1 MTFSPLTGVVVLD
14 LSRYLPGP
22 FLTRI
27 LADLGATVWKVEPP
41 GGDPLRW
48 MPPLADAGGGAFAS
62 LHAGKRSV
70 VLDLKRA
77 EAVAILRAM
86 ATRADV
92 LIESNRPG
100 VLARLGLA
108 PEALWSLNPR
118 LIVASLSGFGQRGPR
133 AQQAGHDLGY
143 QALSGA
149 LAEAGPVDGPP
160 WPTSVQVAD
169 LAGGAWPAAVGIL
182 GALVERDQTGRGR
195 HLDIS
200 LARGAFSLTSMSA
213 ALAAAGVQPAPG
225 QGALT
230 GALPCYRCYRT
241 ADGRSL
247 SVAALEPQ
255 FWSAVCAV
263 LERPEWVDRG
273 LATGAEGAAMI
284 TAMQDLIGTQPLD
297 VWVARFAGV
306 DACVTPVAT
315 LTEAMADPTF
325 APLID
330 RSTGSLVVRAEL
342 GAPEELPAVFAAP
355 ALGADQAAAVTAFG
369 VPDAL
374 VQAAAAVGAWP
385 TAARGAG

>member
-1 MTFSPLTGVVVLD
+1 MTFSPLSGVVVLD

-27 LADLGATVWKVEPP
+27 LADLGADVWKVEPP
-41 GGDPLRW
+41 QGDPLRW
-48 MPPLADAGGGAFAS
+48 MPPLADATGGAFAS

-70 VLDLKRA
+70 VLDLKRS
-77 EAVAILRAM
+77 EAVAVLRAM
-86 ATRADV
+86 AARADV

-108 PEALWSLNPR
+108 PEALWALNPA
-118 LIVASLSGFGQRGPR
+118 LIIASLSGFGQHGPR

-149 LAEAGPVDGPP
+149 LAEAGPAGAAP

-182 GALVERDQTGRGR
+182 GALREREETGRGR

-200 LARGAFSLTSMSA
+200 LARGAFSLTTLSA
-213 ALAAAGVQPAPG
+213 ALADAGVQPSPG
-225 QGALT
+225 EGALT

-255 FWSAVCAV
+255 FWARVCAV
-263 LERPEWVDRG
+263 LGRPDWVDRG
-273 LATGAEGAAMI
+273 LATGEDGAA
-284 TAMQDLIGTQPLD
+284 LIEALQALFLEHPLA
-297 VWVARFAGV
+297 VWVARFEGV

-315 LTEAMADPTF
+315 LTEAMSDPTF
-325 APLID
+325 SPLID
-330 RSTGSLVVRAEL
+330 RSTGTLVVRAEL
-342 GAPEELPAVFAAP
+342 GAPGELPTLQPVP
-355 ALGADQAAAVTAFG
+355 ALGGDQEAAWAAFG
-369 VPDAL
+369 VPAAL
-374 VQAAAAVGAWP
+374 VDAAAAAGAWSTSGVQP
-385 TAARGAG
+385 G